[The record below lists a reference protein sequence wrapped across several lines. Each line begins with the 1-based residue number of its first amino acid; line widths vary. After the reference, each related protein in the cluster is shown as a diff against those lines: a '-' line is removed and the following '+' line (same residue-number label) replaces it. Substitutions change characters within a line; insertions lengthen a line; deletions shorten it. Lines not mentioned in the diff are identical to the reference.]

1 MPSRIEQKI
10 PPFPDHV
17 PTADISTV
25 DFERLS
31 QGDESQS
38 KAVYDAARGYG
49 FFYIK
54 NHRVDSDFMFDL
66 ANTVFNLPTDEKMK
80 YAYDSKGSYFGYK
93 SSGSQYIDDKGTADQ
108 SEFYNISKDDILRIG
123 DKPPLQ
129 HPGPVNERRKELAQF
144 MRSSHN
150 VVTVIAR
157 VLSEQLGLG
166 PDTLPNLHRIDRT
179 GGDQARV
186 THAPPVGSDVVTLG
200 DHTDFGSITVLFNQL
215 GGLQVLNPDSH
226 EFRYVKPVPGC
237 AIVNLGDAIVKLVG
251 GRLYS
256 GVHRVV
262 GPPGE
267 QAKYPRHSVAYF
279 SRPNGDVRLGDLFGD
294 EAERNKAPT
303 ADEWI
308 VHRAIL
314 RNTANYKGPETLR
327 ASRGT
332 EHHAKEMLGS
342 AVGLD
347 KPATEVEAL

>member
-1 MPSRIEQKI
+1 MPSRIEQEI
-10 PPFPDHV
+10 PPFPDDV

-25 DFERLS
+25 DFNLLAK
-31 QGDESQS
+31 GDKSQS
-38 KAVYDAARGYG
+38 ETVFNAARGYG

-54 NHRVDSDFMFDL
+54 NHHVDSDFMFDL
-66 ANTVFNLPTDEKMK
+66 ASTVFKLPTDEKMK
-80 YAYDSKGSYFGYK
+80 YDMGTTGGYFGYK
-93 SSGSQYIDDKGTADQ
+93 RSGSQYVDDKGTADQ
-108 SEFYNISKDDILRIG
+108 SEFYNISKDDILRVG
-123 DKPPLQ
+123 NKAPLQ
-129 HPGPVNERRKELAQF
+129 HPAPVNKRREELEQF

-186 THAPPVGSDVVTLG
+186 THAPPVGSEVVTLG

-215 GGLQVLNPDSH
+215 GGLQVLNPESH

-237 AIVNLGDAIVKLVG
+237 AIINLGDAIVKLVEG
-251 GRLYS
+251 KLYS

-267 QAKYPRHSVAYF
+267 QAKYPRHSVVYF
-279 SRPNGDVRLGDLFGD
+279 SRPNGDVRLGSLFGD
-294 EAERNKAPT
+294 EAERAKAPT

-314 RNTANYKGPETLR
+314 RSTANYKGPETFQQ
-327 ASRGT
+327 SRGT
-332 EHHAKEMLGS
+332 EHHVKKEIFQ
-342 AVGLD
+342 APGLD
-347 KPATEVEAL
+347 KPATAVEAL